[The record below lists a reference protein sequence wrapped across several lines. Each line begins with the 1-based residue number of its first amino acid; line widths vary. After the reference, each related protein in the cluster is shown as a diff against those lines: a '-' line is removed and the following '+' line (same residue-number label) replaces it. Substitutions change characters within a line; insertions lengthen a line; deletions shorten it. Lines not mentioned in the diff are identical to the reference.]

1 MNEFNILSAII
12 ADIEERALATHSK
25 TEKCKYIDALSV
37 LAERSFKY
45 NMTLSAKCEE
55 ACDMIISEWKI

>member
-1 MNEFNILSAII
+1 MNELNILSAII

-55 ACDMIISEWKI
+55 VCDRIISEWKI